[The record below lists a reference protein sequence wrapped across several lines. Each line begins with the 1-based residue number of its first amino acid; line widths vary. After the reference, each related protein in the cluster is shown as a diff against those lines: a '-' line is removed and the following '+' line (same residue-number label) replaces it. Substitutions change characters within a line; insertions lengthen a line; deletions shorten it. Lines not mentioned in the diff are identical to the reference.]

1 MLVRPAE
8 ASDARDIRSV
18 HLLAF
23 PSHVEA
29 DLVEQLVSDG
39 DSLISLVAIERA
51 RIVGHILFSRMDARS
66 DGRRLDALGL
76 GPVAIIPEMQ
86 RRGIGSALIEAGIA
100 EARRLGA
107 KMIFVLGDNMFYERF
122 GFAAAAAQPFD
133 CRYSGPHF
141 QALALDHS
149 ARPPLSGT
157 AGYARAFDRL

>member
-8 ASDARDIRSV
+8 ASDASDIRAV

-23 PSHVEA
+23 PSQAEA
-29 DLVEQLVSDG
+29 DLAEQLVRDG
-39 DSLISLVAIERA
+39 DSLISLVGIERA
-51 RIVGHILFSRMDARS
+51 RIAGHILFSKMDAQA

-76 GPVAIIPEMQ
+76 GPLAVIPDMQ

-107 KMIFVLGDNMFYERF
+107 EMIFVLGDNRFYERF
-122 GFAAAAAQPFD
+122 GFTAAAAQPFA

-141 QALALDHS
+141 QALALDE
-149 ARPPLSGT
+149 AERPPQSGT
-157 AGYARAFDRL
+157 ADYARAFNGL